1 MSRFATFSIAL
12 SLLAAPGVASA
23 QSAPSPS
30 AAVSSQREIVYRT
43 AETGPLHLDLHRPNT
58 AKGKRTPVLVVIHGG
73 AWARGERPKG
83 WTGYRRFVEA
93 GFAVISMQ
101 YRLSGQARAPAAV
114 EDVRCVM
121 GWIARSA
128 EREGL
133 DPKLIVLMGT
143 SAGAHL
149 ALMAAYVDASEGLDP
164 AECGPAPRAAAVIDF
179 YGPTDLRPQS
189 LGAWNSPSI
198 GKWVGEGEAGAAM
211 AARMSPITRIKPG
224 LPPVFIV
231 HGDADPVVPVAASI
245 ALKAALERA
254 MVPTELHVVPGGVH
268 GKFEPLVQDRLLAD
282 AVTFLKRHRVIE

>member
-1 MSRFATFSIAL
+1 MRTWIGLGLAMAA
-12 SLLAAPGVASA
+12 LAAPVAA
-23 QSAPSPS
+23 RQTAPE
-30 AAVSSQREIVYRT
+30 VVSQRDIVYRT
-43 AETGPLHLDLHRPNT
+43 AESGPLHLDLHRPQSAT
-58 AKGKRTPVLVVIHGG
+58 GKRAPVLVVIHGG

-93 GFAVISMQ
+93 GFAVVSMQ

-128 EREGL
+128 ERQGL
-133 DPKLIVLMGT
+133 DPRRIVLMGT

-149 ALMAAYVDASEGLDP
+149 ALMAATIDASEGLDL

-211 AARMSPITRIKPG
+211 AARMSPITRVKPG
-224 LPPVFIV
+224 RPPVFIV
-231 HGDADPVVPVAASI
+231 HGDADPVVPIAAST
-245 ALKAALERA
+245 ALKAALDRA
-254 MVPTELHVVPGGVH
+254 KVPAELHVVPGGVH
-268 GKFEPLVQDRLLAD
+268 GKFDPVVQDRLLVD
-282 AVTFLKRHRVIE
+282 AVTFLKRHRVID

>member
-1 MSRFATFSIAL
+1 MRQLIGLGLAMAVLATP
-12 SLLAAPGVASA
+12 APAR
-23 QSAPSPS
+23 QSQP
-30 AAVSSQREIVYRT
+30 VVQSQRDIVYRT
-43 AETGPLHLDLHRPNT
+43 TEAGPLHLDLHRPQS

-83 WTGYRRFVEA
+83 WTGYRRFVDA
-93 GFAVISMQ
+93 GFAVVSMQ
-101 YRLSGQARAPAAV
+101 YRLAGQARAPAAV

-121 GWIARSA
+121 GWIARAA

-133 DPKLIVLMGT
+133 DSKRIVLLGT

-149 ALMAAYVDASEGLDP
+149 ALMAASIDKDEGLDP

-198 GKWVGEGEAGAAM
+198 GNWVGQGEAGAAM

-231 HGDADPVVPVAASI
+231 HGDADPVVPLAAST

-254 MVPTELHVVPGGVH
+254 KVPTELHIVPGGVH
-268 GKFEPLVQDRLLAD
+268 GKFGPEVQDRLMAD
-282 AVTFLKRHRVIE
+282 AVTFLKRHRVID

>member
-1 MSRFATFSIAL
+1 MLRLIGLGLATTV
-12 SLLAAPGVASA
+12 LAAPAPA
-23 QSAPSPS
+23 RQSQP
-30 AAVSSQREIVYRT
+30 AVMTQRDVVYRT
-43 AETGPLHLDLHRPNT
+43 TDTGPLHLDLHRPSSD
-58 AKGKRTPVLVVIHGG
+58 KGKRAPVLVVIHGG

-83 WTGYRRFVEA
+83 WAGYRRFVDA
-93 GFAVISMQ
+93 GFAVVSMQ

-121 GWIARSA
+121 GWIARAA

-133 DPKLIVLMGT
+133 DPRRIVLLGT

-211 AARMSPITRIKPG
+211 AARMSPIARVRPG

-231 HGDADPVVPVAASI
+231 HGDADPVVPLAAST

-254 MVPTELHVVPGGVH
+254 TVPTELHVVPGGVH
-268 GKFEPLVQDRLLAD
+268 GKFGPEVQDRLMAD
-282 AVTFLKRHRVIE
+282 AVTFLKRHRVID

>member
-1 MSRFATFSIAL
+1 MLRLIGLGLAATV
-12 SLLAAPGVASA
+12 LAAPAPARQAASA
-23 QSAPSPS
+23 
-30 AAVSSQREIVYRT
+30 VVSQRDIVYRT
-43 AETGPLHLDLHRPNT
+43 TEAGPLHLDLHRPQS
-58 AKGKRTPVLVVIHGG
+58 AKGKRALVLVVIHGG
-73 AWARGERPKG
+73 AWARGERPQG
-83 WTGYRRFVEA
+83 WTGYRRFVDA
-93 GFAVISMQ
+93 GFAVVSMQ
-101 YRLSGQARAPAAV
+101 YRLAGQARAPAAV

-121 GWIARSA
+121 GWIARAA

-133 DPKLIVLMGT
+133 DSRRIVLLGT

-149 ALMAAYVDASEGLDP
+149 ALMAASIDKNEGLDP

-198 GKWVGEGEAGAAM
+198 GNWVGQGEAGAAM

-231 HGDADPVVPVAASI
+231 HGDADPVVPLAAST

-254 MVPTELHVVPGGVH
+254 KVPTELHIVPGGVH
-268 GKFEPLVQDRLLAD
+268 GKFGPEVQDRLMAD
-282 AVTFLKRHRVIE
+282 AVTFLKRHRVID

>member
-1 MSRFATFSIAL
+1 MLRLIGLGLATTV
-12 SLLAAPGVASA
+12 LAAP
-23 QSAPSPS
+23 APARQ
-30 AAVSSQREIVYRT
+30 AAHAVVSQRDIIYRT
-43 AETGPLHLDLHRPNT
+43 TDTGPLHLDLHRPQ
-58 AKGKRTPVLVVIHGG
+58 AARGKRTPVLVVIHGG

-93 GFAVISMQ
+93 GFAVVSMQ
-101 YRLSGQARAPAAV
+101 YRLSGQAQAPAAV

-121 GWIARSA
+121 GWIARAA

-133 DPKLIVLMGT
+133 DSKRIVLMGT

-149 ALMAAYVDASEGLDP
+149 ALMAATIDASEGLDP

-198 GKWVGEGEAGAAM
+198 GKWVGEGEVGAAM
-211 AARMSPITRIKPG
+211 AARMSPITRVRAG

-231 HGDADPVVPVAASI
+231 HGDADPVVPLAAST
-245 ALKAALERA
+245 ALKAALDRVK
-254 MVPTELHVVPGGVH
+254 VPTELHVVPGGVH
-268 GKFEPLVQDRLLAD
+268 GKFGPDVQDRLLAD

>member
-1 MSRFATFSIAL
+1 MRTWIGLGLAMAA
-12 SLLAAPGVASA
+12 LAAPVAA
-23 QSAPSPS
+23 RQTAPE
-30 AAVSSQREIVYRT
+30 VVSQRDIVYRT
-43 AETGPLHLDLHRPNT
+43 AESGPLHLDLHRPQSG
-58 AKGKRTPVLVVIHGG
+58 KGKRAPVLVVIHGG

-93 GFAVISMQ
+93 GFAVVSMQ

-133 DPKLIVLMGT
+133 DPRRIVLMGT

-149 ALMAAYVDASEGLDP
+149 ALMAATIDASEGLDP

-211 AARMSPITRIKPG
+211 ATRMSPITRVRPG

-231 HGDADPVVPVAASI
+231 HGDADPVVPLAAST
-245 ALKAALERA
+245 ALKAALDRA
-254 MVPTELHVVPGGVH
+254 KVPGELHIVPGGVH
-268 GKFEPLVQDRLLAD
+268 GKFDPVVQDRLMVD

>member
-1 MSRFATFSIAL
+1 MRRLVGLGLAMTALATP
-12 SLLAAPGVASA
+12 APAR
-23 QSAPSPS
+23 QSQS
-30 AAVSSQREIVYRT
+30 VVQSQRDIVYRT
-43 AETGPLHLDLHRPNT
+43 TEAGPLHLDLHRPHS
-58 AKGKRTPVLVVIHGG
+58 AKGKRAPVLVVIHGG

-83 WTGYRRFVEA
+83 WTGYRRLVDA
-93 GFAVISMQ
+93 GFAVVSMQ
-101 YRLSGQARAPAAV
+101 YRLAGQARAPAAV

-121 GWIARSA
+121 GWIARAA

-133 DPKLIVLMGT
+133 DPQRIVLLGT

-149 ALMAAYVDASEGLDP
+149 ALTAASIDKNEGLDP

-198 GKWVGEGEAGAAM
+198 GNWVGQGEAGAAM

-224 LPPVFIV
+224 QPPVFIV
-231 HGDADPVVPVAASI
+231 HGDADPVVPIAAST
-245 ALKAALERA
+245 ALKAALDRA
-254 MVPTELHVVPGGVH
+254 KVPTELHIVPGGVH
-268 GKFEPLVQDRLLAD
+268 GKFGPEVQDRLMAD

>member
-1 MSRFATFSIAL
+1 MRAVIGLGLAMAV
-12 SLLAAPGVASA
+12 LAAP
-23 QSAPSPS
+23 AP
-30 AAVSSQREIVYRT
+30 ARQTAGDVLSQRDIVYRT
-43 AETGPLHLDLHRPNT
+43 TQTGPLHLDLHRPQS
-58 AKGKRTPVLVVIHGG
+58 AKGKRAPVLVVIHGG

-83 WTGYRRFVEA
+83 WTGYRRFVDA
-93 GFAVISMQ
+93 GFSVVSMQ
-101 YRLSGQARAPAAV
+101 YRLSGQAQAPAAV

-121 GWIARSA
+121 GWIAGSA

-133 DPKLIVLMGT
+133 DPQRIVLMGT

-149 ALMAAYVDASEGLDP
+149 ALMAASIDAGEGLDP

-198 GKWVGEGEAGAAM
+198 GKWVGEGAAGADM
-211 AARMSPITRIKPG
+211 AARMSPITRVRSE

-231 HGDADPVVPVAASI
+231 HGDADPVVPLAAST

-254 MVPTELHVVPGGVH
+254 KVPTELHIVPGGVH
-268 GKFEPLVQDRLLAD
+268 GKFGPEVQDRLMAD

>member
-1 MSRFATFSIAL
+1 MRAVIGLGLAMAV
-12 SLLAAPGVASA
+12 LAAP
-23 QSAPSPS
+23 APARQTAP
-30 AAVSSQREIVYRT
+30 AVSSQRDIVYRT
-43 AETGPLHLDLHRPNT
+43 PQTGPLHLDLHRSHT
-58 AKGKRTPVLVVIHGG
+58 AKGKRAPVLVVIHGG

-83 WTGYRRFVEA
+83 WTGYRRFVDA
-93 GFAVISMQ
+93 GFAVVSMQ

-121 GWIARSA
+121 GWIARAA

-133 DPKLIVLMGT
+133 DSKRIVLMGT

-149 ALMAAYVDASEGLDP
+149 ALMAASIDKTEGLDP

-211 AARMSPITRIKPG
+211 AARMSPITRVRPG

-231 HGDADPVVPVAASI
+231 HGDADPVVPLAAST

-254 MVPTELHVVPGGVH
+254 KVPNELHIVPGGVH
-268 GKFEPLVQDRLLAD
+268 GKFGPEVQDRLTAD

>member
-1 MSRFATFSIAL
+1 MLRLIGLGLATA
-12 SLLAAPGVASA
+12 LLAAPAPA
-23 QSAPSPS
+23 RQSQPI
-30 AAVSSQREIVYRT
+30 VTSQRDFVYRT
-43 AETGPLHLDLHRPNT
+43 TETGPLQLDLHRPQT

-73 AWARGERPKG
+73 AWARGERPNG
-83 WTGYRRFVEA
+83 WTGYRRFVDA
-93 GFAVISMQ
+93 GFAVVSMQ

-121 GWIARSA
+121 SWIARAA
-128 EREGL
+128 EQEGL
-133 DPKLIVLMGT
+133 DPQRIVLMGT

-149 ALMAAYVDASEGLDP
+149 ALMAATIDKREGLDP

-211 AARMSPITRIKPG
+211 AARMSPITRITPG

-231 HGDADPVVPVAASI
+231 HGDADPVVPIAAST
-245 ALKAALERA
+245 ALKAALDRA
-254 MVPTELHVVPGGVH
+254 NVPSELHVVPGGVH
-268 GKFEPLVQDRLLAD
+268 GKFAPEVQDRLMAD
-282 AVTFLKRHRVIE
+282 AVAFLKRHRLID

>member
-1 MSRFATFSIAL
+1 MRRLVGLGLAMTALATP
-12 SLLAAPGVASA
+12 APAR
-23 QSAPSPS
+23 QSQS
-30 AAVSSQREIVYRT
+30 VVQSQRDIVYRT
-43 AETGPLHLDLHRPNT
+43 TEAGPLHLDLHRPHS
-58 AKGKRTPVLVVIHGG
+58 AKGKRAPVLVVIHGG

-83 WTGYRRFVEA
+83 WTGYRRFVDA
-93 GFAVISMQ
+93 GFAVVSMQ
-101 YRLSGQARAPAAV
+101 YRLAGQARAPAAV

-121 GWIARSA
+121 GWIARAA

-133 DPKLIVLMGT
+133 DPQRIVLMGT

-149 ALMAAYVDASEGLDP
+149 ALMAASIDKNEGLDP

-198 GKWVGEGEAGAAM
+198 GNWVGQGEAGAAM

-224 LPPVFIV
+224 QPPVFIV
-231 HGDADPVVPVAASI
+231 HGDADPVVPIAAST
-245 ALKAALERA
+245 ALKAALDRA
-254 MVPTELHVVPGGVH
+254 KVPTELRIVPGGVH
-268 GKFEPLVQDRLLAD
+268 GKFGPEVQDRLMAD

>member
-1 MSRFATFSIAL
+1 MRMVIGLGLAL
-12 SLLAAPGVASA
+12 TALAAPVPARQGQPV
-23 QSAPSPS
+23 
-30 AAVSSQREIVYRT
+30 VTTQRDIVYRT
-43 AETGPLHLDLHRPNT
+43 PETGALHLDLHRPQS
-58 AKGKRTPVLVVIHGG
+58 AKGKRAPVLVVIHGG

-83 WTGYRRFVEA
+83 WTGYRRFVDA
-93 GFAVISMQ
+93 GFAVVSMQ

-121 GWIARSA
+121 GWIARAA

-133 DPKLIVLMGT
+133 DSKRIVLLGT

-149 ALMAAYVDASEGLDP
+149 ALMAASIEAGEGLDP

-211 AARMSPITRIKPG
+211 AARMSPITRVRPG

-231 HGDADPVVPVAASI
+231 HGDADPVVPLAAST
-245 ALKAALERA
+245 ALKAGLDRA
-254 MVPTELHVVPGGVH
+254 KVPTELRIVPGGVH
-268 GKFEPLVQDRLLAD
+268 GKFGPEVQDRLMAD
-282 AVTFLKRHRVIE
+282 AVTFLKRHRVID

>member
-1 MSRFATFSIAL
+1 MRAVIGLGLAMTM
-12 SLLAAPGVASA
+12 LAAP
-23 QSAPSPS
+23 APARQ
-30 AAVSSQREIVYRT
+30 AAPEVVSQRDIVYRT
-43 AETGPLHLDLHRPNT
+43 TQTGPLHLDLHRPHT
-58 AKGKRTPVLVVIHGG
+58 AKGKRAPVLVVIHGG

-83 WTGYRRFVEA
+83 WTGYRRFVDA
-93 GFAVISMQ
+93 GFAVVSMQ
-101 YRLSGQARAPAAV
+101 YRLSGQAPAPAAV

-121 GWIARSA
+121 GWIARA
-128 EREGL
+128 AVEQGL
-133 DPKLIVLMGT
+133 DPNRIVLMGT

-149 ALMAAYVDASEGLDP
+149 ALMAAYVDAGEGLDP
-164 AECGPAPRAAAVIDF
+164 KECGPAPRAAAVVDF

-211 AARMSPITRIKPG
+211 AARMSPITRVRPG

-231 HGDADPVVPVAASI
+231 HGDADPVVPLAAST

-254 MVPTELHVVPGGVH
+254 KVPNELHIVPGGVH
-268 GKFEPLVQDRLLAD
+268 GKFGPEVQDRLTAD